1 MRVRLHG
8 RIGAT
13 VLLLTCAAACRQE
26 MYDQPRYKPLG
37 KSDFFTDNRQAR
49 PLVEGTVARGTL
61 REDSRLYAGK
71 SGNALVTVYP
81 LPVTRARLERG
92 RERYEIYC
100 APCHDRTGAG
110 NGMVVQRGYRPPP
123 SLHIDRLRQVAVGHF
138 YDVITNGFGAM
149 PDYAV
154 QITPE
159 DRWAIVAYVRALQL
173 SQAAPIADVPPEHR
187 ADLDRP
193 APPGVDP
200 ASPEF
205 PSLYESLPN
214 PKPREG
220 DRPGTGGEAPTGPTG
235 GSR

>member
-1 MRVRLHG
+1 MRGRLHG
-8 RIGAT
+8 RIGVT

-61 REDSRLYAGK
+61 REDSRLYTGK
-71 SGNALVTVYP
+71 SGNALLTVYP

-193 APPGVDP
+193 APHSVDP